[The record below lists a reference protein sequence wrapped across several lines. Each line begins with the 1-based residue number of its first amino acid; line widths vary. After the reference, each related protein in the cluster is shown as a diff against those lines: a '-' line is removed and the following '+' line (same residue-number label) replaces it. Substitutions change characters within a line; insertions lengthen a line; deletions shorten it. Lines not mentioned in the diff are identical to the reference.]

1 MLNTKTISELS
12 DLLERGECTSV
23 EIVNDVLASIDS
35 RDGVINAYLT
45 LDREAAL
52 EQAKSADVARAAGK
66 TGPLLGIPLAVKDL
80 LNVKGQP
87 CTCSSKIL
95 EGYISPYDA
104 TAIAKLREAGAI
116 FMGRVNMDEF
126 AMGSSTESSAFKK
139 TRNPWNTDH
148 VPGGSSGG
156 SAACVAADE
165 AVAALGSD
173 TGGSIRQPAAFCGCV
188 GLKPTYGM
196 ISRYGLTAFASSLD
210 QIGPIT
216 KTVKDSAILLEAMAG
231 HDEMDS
237 TSLSLNPMT
246 AVQLMTRNEALTEIP
261 ISDPKEYPSDT
272 NKQNGMFSSELIDDH
287 SLKGMKLGLP
297 KEYFVEGMDPEVE
310 QAVRD
315 AVAHCKELGAEIVDV
330 SLPHSKYAIAVYYII
345 ATAEASAN
353 LARFDG
359 IRYGLRLDGKDPA
372 ELYGKT
378 RAAGFGSEVKRR
390 IILGTYVLSSGY
402 YDAYYLR
409 AQKVRT
415 LIRNDFV
422 EAFKQCDAILAP
434 VTPTPAYKIGEKTN
448 DPLKM
453 YLDDILT
460 TPVNLAGI
468 CGLSVPCGFS
478 KAGLPIGLQ
487 IIGDSFK
494 EGNILKVGHA
504 YEQTTEWH
512 KQKPEL

>member
-1 MLNTKTISELS
+1 MADLNTKTISELS
-12 DLLERGECTSV
+12 ALLEQGVCTSV
-23 EIVNDVLASIDS
+23 EIVNDVLAAIDA
-35 RDGVINAYLT
+35 RDGKINAYLT
-45 LDREAAL
+45 IDRASALAQAEAAD
-52 EQAKSADVARAAGK
+52 KARAAGK
-66 TGPLLGIPLAVKDL
+66 KGALLGIPLAIKDL

-95 EGYISPYDA
+95 EGYTAPYDA
-104 TAIAKLREAGAI
+104 TAIAKLREAGAV
-116 FMGRVNMDEF
+116 FLGRVNMDEF

-156 SAACVAADE
+156 SAASVAADE
-165 AVAALGSD
+165 AVAALASD

-231 HDEMDS
+231 KDEMDS
-237 TSLSLNPMT
+237 TSIDLPVPDF
-246 AVQLMTRNEALTEIP
+246 AKDLT
-261 ISDPKEYPSDT
+261 T
-272 NKQNGMFSSELIDDH
+272 DH

-297 KEYFVEGMDPEVE
+297 KEYFVEGMDSEVE
-310 QAVRD
+310 KAVRD
-315 AVAHCKELGAEIVDV
+315 AVEHCRKLGAEIVEV

-359 IRYGLRLDGKDPA
+359 IRYGLRKDGADPI

-378 RAAGFGSEVKRR
+378 RAAGFGPEVKRR

-478 KAGLPIGLQ
+478 KAGMPIGLQ
-487 IIGDSFK
+487 ILGDSFK
-494 EGNILKVGHA
+494 EANILKVGHA

-512 KQKPEL
+512 KQRPEFS